1 MLILQIFQHFNIY
14 FSFESF
20 FFTKLKDNSFVY
32 YDFYDLHVVET
43 VKIFS
48 KIFLQEIKILEME
61 CIEGSTE
68 IWVCLCSLEVL
79 RVCKGSSLHTA
90 ALCSFLREKLLHLGR
105 LCGLMPGRTP
115 TSPQLHLVVY
125 IILQELHIIFNIYI
139 THR

>member
-1 MLILQIFQHFNIY
+1 MLILQIFPNFCIY
-14 FSFESF
+14 FSYFSTMF
-20 FFTKLKDNSFVY
+20 KDNSFVY
-32 YDFYDLHVVET
+32 YDFYDLHVIET
-43 VKIFS
+43 VKMFL

-125 IILQELHIIFNIYI
+125 IIYQELFIMFNIY
-139 THR
+139 TTQR